1 MSQRI
6 SVDQMDIS
14 EQLQKLCGSLLQ
26 TDLQIVFY
34 NKKDIIS
41 MYNYQVKLF
50 VLTDI
55 ELSQSNLQT
64 ELNEAAFIEQ
74 QQKLLNATSVGFL
87 LNGVSYYQTSINQ
100 IDSQLSEIQ
109 LTKSNN
115 TLSIIIG
122 SAIALVLLLTLITI
136 STVCLVKKQKKS
148 KQQQKQQFKQQQ
160 MIISKR
166 LESYKTSQS
175 ISKCVQII
183 DNLQPRELDESQT
196 THKAMLHPL
205 KHVNDSFAST
215 KSLLTNYSTLK
226 IQSVVEDNTNTNID
240 FANLENELSDSSLK
254 QQKSQLNIFEYL
266 NNDSIKPDDNSKQ
279 SSYNKMIKQ
288 YNENN
293 AIQHQHQIV
302 KQGHNSIVSEQMQS
316 LYKKLGVKYLE

>member
-6 SVDQMDIS
+6 SVDQMDVS

-34 NKKDIIS
+34 NKNAIIS
-41 MYNYQVKLF
+41 LYKYQVKLF

-55 ELSQSNLQT
+55 ELSQSSLQT
-64 ELNEAAFIEQ
+64 ELNEAEYTEQ
-74 QQKLLNATSVGFL
+74 QHKLLNATSVGFL

-100 IDSQLSEIQ
+100 IDSQLSELQ

-115 TLSIIIG
+115 KLSIIIG
-122 SAIALVLLLTLITI
+122 SIIALILLLTLITI
-136 STVCLVKKQKKS
+136 STVCFVKKQKKT

-175 ISKCVQII
+175 ISQCVQII

-226 IQSVVEDNTNTNID
+226 IQSVVEDNTNVDFTNLD
-240 FANLENELSDSSLK
+240 NEQSDQSLN

-266 NNDSIKPDDNSKQ
+266 NNNSIKPDDNSKK

-293 AIQHQHQIV
+293 AIQHQHQVV